1 VRLFGTDGIRGL
13 FGQYPVVPGFFSR
26 LARATETFFSQ
37 QLGKNS
43 LRVTIGCD
51 TRSSGEALIRG
62 LISGFSDKVNV
73 FHCGVLPTPAI
84 AYISRKLGCDCGFAV
99 TASHNP
105 YSDNG
110 VKIFNGNGEKV
121 SHNWELAIE
130 KLAQNLAEKEG
141 DASIAK
147 TVNYAAEAREKFC
160 ALFENIGLNFS
171 GPMVL
176 DTANGAGTVTSPSIL
191 RKICP
196 DLIVIGDKPDGK
208 NINAGCG
215 SENITT
221 LCKAVKDYEAAVGIA
236 HDGDGDRLAVVD
248 ESGEPVDGDQI
259 LGIIAKY
266 LFAKNRL
273 KNNLIVAT
281 EQSNSGLDG
290 SLSKFGIRVLRS
302 EVGDR
307 NVYRA
312 MLENDAS
319 MGGEESGHIILR
331 EFSNTGDAI
340 SAAVLLLKIM
350 AESELPLSVLKA
362 DIALL
367 PKKLR
372 NIRVERKVPLNEVSG
387 FGEVLDFLQKSEPD
401 YGRVFVR
408 YSGTENKLRVLV
420 EARSEPAVDKILTCV
435 CEFLENRFIMKT
447 QS

>member
-1 VRLFGTDGIRGL
+1 MRGL
-13 FGQYPVVPGFFSR
+13 FGQYPVVPDFFSR
-26 LARATETFFSQ
+26 LARATEAFFSQ
-37 QLGKNS
+37 QLGKT
-43 LRVTIGCD
+43 LLKIAIGCD
-51 TRSSGEALIRG
+51 TRSSGEALMQG
-62 LISGFSDKVNV
+62 LISGFSDKVKV
-73 FHCGVLPTPAI
+73 FHCGILPTPAI
-84 AYISRKLGCDCGFAV
+84 AYISRKLECDCGFAV

-105 YSDNG
+105 YFDNG
-110 VKIFNGNGEKV
+110 VKIFNEKGEKL
-121 SHNWELAIE
+121 SPYWELAIE
-130 KLAQNLAEKEG
+130 NLAQNLAEKEENT
-141 DASIAK
+141 SIAEI
-147 TVNYAAEAREKFC
+147 VNYAAEAREKFC

-171 GPMVL
+171 RRVVL

-196 DLIVIGDKPDGK
+196 NLIVIGDRPDGK
-208 NINAGCG
+208 NINVGCG

-221 LCKAVKDYEAAVGIA
+221 LCKAVKDHGAAVGIA

-248 ESGEPVDGDQI
+248 ESGESVDGDQI

-290 SLSKFGIRVLRS
+290 SLGKFGIRVVRS

-307 NVYRA
+307 NVYHT

-350 AESELPLSVLKA
+350 AESELPLSVLKT

-372 NIRVERKVPLNEVSG
+372 NIRVEQKVPLSEVSG
-387 FGEVLDFLQKSEPD
+387 FGELLDFLQKSEPD

-435 CEFLENRFIMKT
+435 CEFLENRFITKI